1 MQCTSKEKPDDKALL
16 YVNQNLFDNAAN
28 ALSEKLCDYTED
40 YNGNG
45 EVLYRVNNVSY
56 NGNNLAGV
64 NYSVANS
71 GKLLSAVA
79 TAEYVLFIV
88 DEHGYD
94 YLSDS
99 SVEVFESYDFMPDKT
114 ARRGIGRG
122 ALFRPHLPTADFPK
136 IFIFA

>member
-1 MQCTSKEKPDDKALL
+1 MAHDNQFFFHHHRACLPCAVHLKGKARRPVALL

-71 GKLLSAVA
+71 KSCCRRSPRRNMCFLLWTS
-79 TAEYVLFIV
+79 TDMTI
-88 DEHGYD
+88 
-94 YLSDS
+94 
-99 SVEVFESYDFMPDKT
+99 
-114 ARRGIGRG
+114 
-122 ALFRPHLPTADFPK
+122 
-136 IFIFA
+136 